1 MPTKALAYTKQLV
14 YMSATN
20 NLEKQLDAEAEMQ
33 VKAAATD
40 DYNEGVNA
48 FLEKRPAI
56 FKGQ

>member
-1 MPTKALAYTKQLV
+1 
-14 YMSATN
+14 MSATN